1 MSWNYRLVE
10 FDDIDEGKY
19 FEIKEVYYDEGGNL
33 LGYCDATVGSNN
45 LAGIIEQ
52 LDAMRAAA
60 HRSVLKKEEF
70 FKGKNN
76 DSAE

>member
-10 FDDIDEGKY
+10 FEDIDEGKY

-45 LAGIIEQ
+45 LNGIMEQ

-70 FKGKNN
+70 FKGNK
-76 DSAE
+76 DGVME